1 MYIFYILLM
10 NNIIKK
16 EIIVINSKED
26 VNDFINSLIN
36 NEQLDEEIKYEIECK
51 YLNQMNYESRRIID

>member
-1 MYIFYILLM
+1 M
-10 NNIIKK
+10 NSIIKK

-51 YLNQMNYESRRIID
+51 YLNQMNNEDRKY